1 MMQTIAFSIASDHP
15 AYAGHFPGM
24 PITPGVVLLDEVMHR
39 IATAEQIGL
48 QQCRI
53 NSAKFLK
60 PVLPGTRLTVHYDC
74 RPNGA
79 VNFEIKDH
87 EESVVALGALVPKN

>member
-1 MMQTIAFSIASDHP
+1 MRTLDFIIAANHP

-24 PITPGVVLLDEVMHR
+24 PITPGVVLLDEAMQR
-39 IATAEQIGL
+39 IAACEGL
-48 QQCRI
+48 SLRQCRI

-60 PVLPGTRLTVHYDC
+60 PVLPGARLTVQYDC

-87 EESVVALGALVPKN
+87 EESVVALGAFVPKN